1 MPEVL
6 APVAFIIDYMSI
18 YMCIF
23 FFFESERKSHAWER
37 LPVMSA
43 YEG

>member
-18 YMCIF
+18 YIYVF
-23 FFFESERKSHAWER
+23 FFLRVNVK
-37 LPVMSA
+37 VML
-43 YEG
+43 GKGFRQ